1 MKKLKSQIKTK
12 SIFCNVLL
20 LQKYLK
26 TILLLLFIVTFSSCK
41 KESTIIPP
49 SLGSDLT
56 ELKNIHVGLYIDNG
70 AGGIDQVK
78 SMLNQLG
85 CFYSTINKDTIL
97 TSDLNKYDL
106 ILFPGG
112 DMWVYKSHLSA
123 MGINKIK
130 EYVQFGGG
138 YIGICAGSYFA
149 ADKIVWRG
157 WANEPRRYH
166 TISGLGFFSGIADGP
181 IDDFAPTYQVN
192 NCIVNINRYHP
203 ITSDISQQLD
213 YFYSF
218 GPKFIIADS
227 SSVSILGQSA
237 SGNNSV
243 VLAIQYKLGR
253 VFLTGLHPEF
263 DDDKSSWKLISNAI
277 LWCSNKL

>member
-1 MKKLKSQIKTK
+1 MILNKVHFFI
-12 SIFCNVLL
+12 
-20 LQKYLK
+20 
-26 TILLLLFIVTFSSCK
+26 ILLVTLVTIVSCK
-41 KESTIIPP
+41 KETPTDPP
-49 SLGSDLT
+49 QNPGLNLT
-56 ELKNIHVGLYIDNG
+56 ELKSIHVGLYIDKG
-70 AGGIDQVK
+70 AGGIDEVK

-97 TSDLNKYDL
+97 VSNLSNYDL

-112 DMWVYKSHLSA
+112 DMWVYKNHLTITG
-123 MGINKIK
+123 MGKIK
-130 EYVQFGGG
+130 NYVQHGGG
-138 YIGICAGSYFA
+138 YLGICAGSYFA
-149 ADKIVWRG
+149 ATKIVWRG
-157 WANEPRRYH
+157 WANEPRQYH

-181 IDDFAPTYQVN
+181 INDFAPTYQVN
-192 NCIVNINRYHP
+192 NCIVDINRNHP
-203 ITSDISQQLD
+203 ITAAIPQQLD
-213 YFYSF
+213 YLYSF

-263 DDDKSSWKLISNAI
+263 DDDKSSWKMISNAI
-277 LWCSNKL
+277 LWCSHKL

>member
-1 MKKLKSQIKTK
+1 MVLN
-12 SIFCNVLL
+12 NVRFFIILIVAL
-20 LQKYLK
+20 V
-26 TILLLLFIVTFSSCK
+26 TIVSCK
-41 KESTIIPP
+41 KETPTASPP
-49 SLGSDLT
+49 NPELNLT
-56 ELKNIHVGLYIDNG
+56 ELKSIHVGLYIDKG
-70 AGGIDQVK
+70 AGGIDEIK

-97 TSDLNKYDL
+97 VSNLSSYDL

-123 MGINKIK
+123 TGINKIK
-130 EYVQFGGG
+130 EYIQFGGG

-149 ADKIVWRG
+149 ATKIVWRG
-157 WANEPRRYH
+157 WADEPRQYF
-166 TISGLGFFSGIADGP
+166 TITGLGIFSGTADGP

-192 NCIVNINRYHP
+192 NCLVNINRNHP
-203 ITSDISQQLD
+203 ITNDIPQQLD
-213 YFYSF
+213 YLYSF

-227 SSVSILGQSA
+227 SNVSVLGKSA

-243 VLAIQYKLGR
+243 VLAVQYELGR

-263 DDDKSSWKLISNAI
+263 DDDKSSWKMISNAI
-277 LWCSNKL
+277 LWCSHKL

>member
-1 MKKLKSQIKTK
+1 M
-12 SIFCNVLL
+12 
-20 LQKYLK
+20 
-26 TILLLLFIVTFSSCK
+26 ILNKVRFVIILMVAIVTIVSCK
-41 KESTIIPP
+41 KETPTN
-49 SLGSDLT
+49 SLPNTELNLT

-70 AGGIDQVK
+70 AGGIDDVK

-97 TSDLNKYDL
+97 TSDLNNYDI

-123 MGINKIK
+123 SGINKIK
-130 EYVQFGGG
+130 EYVQLGGG

-157 WANEPRRYH
+157 WANEPRQYH

-192 NCIVNINRYHP
+192 NCIVNINRNHP
-203 ITSDISQQLD
+203 ITNDIPQQLG
-213 YFYSF
+213 YPYSF
-218 GPKFIIADS
+218 GPKFIVEDS
-227 SSVSILGQSA
+227 SNVFVLGRST

-243 VLAIQYKLGR
+243 VLVVQNGLGR

-263 DDDKSSWKLISNAI
+263 DDDKSSWKMIKNAI
-277 LWCSNKL
+277 LWCSHKI